1 MANRQVR
8 LLTRNKQTTG
18 GNLPSNAL
26 MGEAFVNLYDGILK
40 FSGVTGGGY
49 EPSSDSSVFEVGSTL
64 YNSKITNRLSVNNNF
79 IVSGNTGII
88 SKYNGLEGSNL
99 NGKFLSGT
107 TLGFVL
113 GNISDIQGV
122 NDITRVQQG
131 TNITTGGTPNN
142 PIVNVV
148 PSPSFN
154 NIFFSG
160 VSTGGDSVVTNMSA
174 TTIYSGST
182 DVSSLFKDWTLKTDF
197 NSHTGN
203 TSNPHQ
209 VTASQVGA
217 YTTSQTNSLLNTKA
231 NLSGATFTGAIN
243 ALTIQSGGTDLYNI
257 FVTEDTIDITR
268 VQPGTNITTG
278 GTANNPIV
286 NVVSSPSFNNIFFSG
301 VSTGGDS
308 VVTNMSATT
317 IYSGSTDVS
326 SLFKDWTLKTDFNSH
341 TGNTSNPHQVTA
353 SQVGAYTTS
362 QTNSLLNTK
371 ANLSGAT
378 FTGTINAPTIQSGG
392 TDLYNIFVT
401 EDTIDITR
409 VQPGTN
415 ITTGG
420 TANNP
425 IVNVVSS
432 PSFAGVVS
440 SAGYEDS
447 SLTQGRVAFVGSS
460 GRIVDESSFTY
471 DSSIDTLNT
480 QNIVLGSP
488 GKSGTTATIY
498 GDILVIGESI
508 SGFTSELYIEDN
520 LIELNYNPTASTV
533 STSLGAGWAIQDG
546 SGVAGTDV
554 LWDIRGASTG
564 LSNRSF
570 ATNLEDIRIRE
581 TGTISSPNGVRVIAE
596 QDVVDGGIY

>member
-1 MANRQVR
+1 M
-8 LLTRNKQTTG
+8 
-18 GNLPSNAL
+18 
-26 MGEAFVNLYDGILK
+26 
-40 FSGVTGGGY
+40 
-49 EPSSDSSVFEVGSTL
+49 
-64 YNSKITNRLSVNNNF
+64 
-79 IVSGNTGII
+79 
-88 SKYNGLEGSNL
+88 
-99 NGKFLSGT
+99 
-107 TLGFVL
+107 
-113 GNISDIQGV
+113 
-122 NDITRVQQG
+122 
-131 TNITTGGTPNN
+131 
-142 PIVNVV
+142 

-197 NSHTGN
+197 NSHTGD
-203 TSNPHQ
+203 
-209 VTASQVGA
+209 
-217 YTTSQTNSLLNTKA
+217 TN
-231 NLSGATFTGAIN
+231 
-243 ALTIQSGGTDLYNI
+243 
-257 FVTEDTIDITR
+257 
-268 VQPGTNITTG
+268 
-278 GTANNPIV
+278 
-286 NVVSSPSFNNIFFSG
+286 
-301 VSTGGDS
+301 
-308 VVTNMSATT
+308 
-317 IYSGSTDVS
+317 
-326 SLFKDWTLKTDFNSH
+326 
-341 TGNTSNPHQVTA
+341 NPHQVTA

-425 IVNVVSS
+425 TVNVVSS

-460 GRIVDESSFTY
+460 GRIVDKSSFTY

-520 LIELNYNPTASTV
+520 LIELNYNPTASTT

-596 QDVVDGGIY
+596 QDVVDGGVY